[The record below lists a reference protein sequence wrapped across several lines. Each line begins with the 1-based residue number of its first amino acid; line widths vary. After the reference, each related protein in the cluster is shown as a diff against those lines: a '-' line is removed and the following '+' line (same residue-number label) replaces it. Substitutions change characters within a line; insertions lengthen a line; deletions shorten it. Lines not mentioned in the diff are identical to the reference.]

1 MYDKKIILD
10 WYDVFGKTITQV
22 PLGTSGFNNKD
33 KELRQM
39 LAHSDIE
46 GVLSALQEGGLIEDF
61 FVALK
66 KTTCKSDLS
75 VRWITPGLELEVNL
89 DEYSIEVALPGTE
102 AYHLERLKK
111 ELE

>member
-1 MYDKKIILD
+1 
-10 WYDVFGKTITQV
+10 
-22 PLGTSGFNNKD
+22 
-33 KELRQM
+33 M
-39 LAHSDIE
+39 LAQSDIE

-75 VRWITPGLELEVNL
+75 VRWIIPGLELEVNL